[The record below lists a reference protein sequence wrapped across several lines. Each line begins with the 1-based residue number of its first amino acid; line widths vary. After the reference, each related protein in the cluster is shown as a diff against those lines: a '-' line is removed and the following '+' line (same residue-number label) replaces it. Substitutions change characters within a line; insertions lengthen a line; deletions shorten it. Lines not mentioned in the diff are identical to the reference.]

1 MARRQSLRSILDV
14 SAVEEE
20 DAPSS
25 IDLPNLW
32 LRPPSPMAAPPRSH
46 TEGSRAAGPDS
57 EECGSEEQ
65 LGPGEIGQF
74 LLHGCANCLPR
85 AAHDPLIYGGERPHS
100 CGSKMPQ
107 PHGRVVGN
115 LDIQHDPASACGEGR
130 GAAGYD
136 FWALR
141 YV

>member
-1 MARRQSLRSILDV
+1 MARCRSLLSILDV

-25 IDLPNLW
+25 IDPPSLW
-32 LRPPSPMAAPPRSH
+32 LRPRSRMAAPPRSYA
-46 TEGSRAAGPDS
+46 EGFRAAGPGS

-65 LGPGEIGQF
+65 LGPREIGQF
-74 LLHGCANCLPR
+74 FLHGCANCLPR
-85 AAHDPLIYGGERPHS
+85 TAHDPLIYGGERPHS

-107 PHGRVVGN
+107 PHGRVVRN